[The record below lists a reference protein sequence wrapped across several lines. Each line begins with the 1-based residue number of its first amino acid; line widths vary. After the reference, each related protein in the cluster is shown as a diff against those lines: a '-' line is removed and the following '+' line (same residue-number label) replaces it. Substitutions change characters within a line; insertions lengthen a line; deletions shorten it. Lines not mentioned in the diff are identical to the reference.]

1 MNFDVTIVGAGP
13 VGLSFARALSDTSL
27 NIAIIDRQTSK
38 SLANPSEDGREIALT
53 HLSKKILTSF
63 GIWQEIDQNGI
74 SLIKE
79 AKVINGASPYSLHF
93 NHQDTSEN
101 TLGHLI
107 PNRLIRAAAYKVAKE
122 SKAIK
127 IITGVGVDS
136 FNIDANKAEIKLSN
150 KEIIH
155 CSLMIAADGRL
166 SSSRRSMGIPSEVKD
181 FGKTVIVCKM
191 EHEKPH
197 SNIAYE
203 CFHYGRTL
211 AVLPMVGNYSSIV
224 ITISSDQAD
233 AIMKMKD
240 QIFNQDIQT
249 RFNSRLGGMMIVG
262 KKYSYPLFAS
272 HASHFH
278 ANRFA
283 LIGDASVGM
292 HPVTAHGFNLGLRG
306 SKTLATVIKEAL
318 SNKLDFA
325 SVEILSKYNQKHQ
338 RSTRP
343 LYYGTNLLVDLYNSE
358 RLTAKVLRRLALRF
372 GNNFWPVKKFIMGQL
387 TEVQ

>member
-38 SLANPSEDGREIALT
+38 SLANPPEDGREIALT

-240 QIFNQDIQT
+240 QTFNQDIQT

>member
-1 MNFDVTIVGAGP
+1 MNFDVVIVGAGP
-13 VGLSFARALSDTSL
+13 VGLSFARALANISL
-27 NIAIIDRQTSK
+27 NIAIIDRQTST
-38 SLANPSEDGREIALT
+38 SLANPPEDGREIALT

-63 GIWQEIDQNGI
+63 GIWQEIDQNEI

-107 PNRLIRAAAYKVAKE
+107 PNRLIRAAAYKAAKE
-122 SKAIK
+122 SEDIK
-127 IITGVGVDS
+127 IITNVGVDS
-136 FNIDANKAEIKLSN
+136 FNIDANRTEVKLSN
-150 KEIIH
+150 KEVIH
-155 CSLMIAADGRL
+155 SSLMSAADGRL
-166 SSSRRSMGIPSEVKD
+166 STARRTMGIPSEVKD

-197 SNIAYE
+197 KNIAYE

-211 AVLPMVGNYSSIV
+211 AVLPMIGNCSSIV
-224 ITISSDQAD
+224 ITISSDKAD
-233 AIMKMKD
+233 AIMNMDD
-240 QIFNQDIQT
+240 QAFNQDIQSQ
-249 RFNSRLGGMMIVG
+249 FSSRLGSMMIAG
-262 KKYSYPLFAS
+262 DKYSYPLFAS

-306 SKTLATVIKEAL
+306 SKTLATVIKEAV
-318 SNKLDFA
+318 SNKDDFT
-325 SVEILSKYNQKHQ
+325 SEEILSKYNQKHQ
-338 RSTRP
+338 RTTRP

-358 RLTAKVLRRLALRF
+358 KLSAKVIRRLALRF
-372 GNNFWPVKKFIMGQL
+372 GNNFWPIKKLIMGQL
-387 TEVQ
+387 TEIQ

>member
-1 MNFDVTIVGAGP
+1 LERCVNAISLPSSGGLASDVLVWRSI
-13 VGLSFARALSDTSL
+13 TSL
-27 NIAIIDRQTSK
+27 SIAVIDRQTST
-38 SLANPSEDGREIALT
+38 SLANPPEDGREIALT
-53 HLSKKILTSF
+53 HLSKKILTNF
-63 GIWQEIDQNGI
+63 GIWQEIDQNEI

-136 FNIDANKAEIKLSN
+136 FNIDTNKAEIKLSN

-155 CSLMIAADGRL
+155 CRLMIAADGRL
-166 SSSRRSMGIPSEVKD
+166 SSSRRSKGIPSEVKD

-211 AVLPMVGNYSSIV
+211 AVLPMMGNYSSIV

-240 QIFNQDIQT
+240 QTFNQDIQT
-249 RFNSRLGGMMIVG
+249 RFNSRLGDMMIAG
-262 KKYSYPLFAS
+262 KKYSYPLLL
-272 HASHFH
+272 
-278 ANRFA
+278 
-283 LIGDASVGM
+283 LISRCCKGQQAGW
-292 HPVTAHGFNLGLRG
+292 FRN
-306 SKTLATVIKEAL
+306 TV
-318 SNKLDFA
+318 
-325 SVEILSKYNQKHQ
+325 V
-338 RSTRP
+338 
-343 LYYGTNLLVDLYNSE
+343 
-358 RLTAKVLRRLALRF
+358 
-372 GNNFWPVKKFIMGQL
+372 W
-387 TEVQ
+387 

>member
-1 MNFDVTIVGAGP
+1 MNFDVVIVGAGP
-13 VGLSFARALSDTSL
+13 VGLSFARALTGISL
-27 NIAIIDRQTSK
+27 NIAIIDRQTSA
-38 SLANPSEDGREIALT
+38 SLANPPEDGREIALT
-53 HLSKKILTSF
+53 HLSKKILTNF
-63 GIWQEIDQNGI
+63 GIWQEIDQNEI

-122 SKAIK
+122 SENIK
-127 IITGVGVDS
+127 IITNVGVDS
-136 FNIDANKAEIKLSN
+136 FNIDANRTEVKLSN
-150 KEIIH
+150 KEVIH
-155 CSLMIAADGRL
+155 SSLMIAADGRL
-166 SSSRRSMGIPSEVKD
+166 STARRTMGIPSEVKD

-240 QIFNQDIQT
+240 QTFNQDIQS
-249 RFNSRLGGMMIVG
+249 RFNSRLGGMMVVG

-306 SKTLATVIKEAL
+306 SKTLATVIEEAL
-318 SNKLDFA
+318 ANKLDYA
-325 SVEILSKYNQKHQ
+325 SVENLSKYNQKHQ

-372 GNNFWPVKKFIMGQL
+372 GNNFWPVKKLIMGQL